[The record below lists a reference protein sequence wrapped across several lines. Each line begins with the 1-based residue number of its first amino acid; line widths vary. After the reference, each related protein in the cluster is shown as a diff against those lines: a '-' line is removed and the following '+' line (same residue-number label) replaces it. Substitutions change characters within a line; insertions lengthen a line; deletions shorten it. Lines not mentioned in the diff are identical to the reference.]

1 VSSYQAL
8 VRFANTG
15 DDQRTA
21 VADGLRDAL
30 SATPTS
36 RPWRSISQ
44 QLVLGIAD
52 ELRAHVDVRSLRFV
66 RPARCPSLR
75 QAATSDG
82 TSTTRST
89 RPRSTKRGA
98 RCSTRRP
105 PPLHRVSVG
114 GYTRRRRHYRAGPW
128 CTVHC
133 SWARGGVGRGRRRA
147 HRPPGATE
155 VPEGEWQPFGLLWR
169 RSNQV
174 CYL

>member
-1 VSSYQAL
+1 MTSELQL
-8 VRFANTG
+8 PTG
-15 DDQRTA
+15 
-21 VADGLRDAL
+21 
-30 SATPTS
+30 SATRSAPPLPRGRGARFRSNSFSESPTS
-36 RPWRSISQ
+36 YGPTWTCGVFDSS
-44 QLVLGIAD
+44 G
-52 ELRAHVDVRSLRFV
+52 
-66 RPARCPSLR
+66 PARCPSLR